1 MDAGGGTGSNPLSL
15 PPSLQEAKKKS
26 KFGDRTQKHY
36 LPYEERKGQFILL
49 SLERKREKNIK
60 NTNRLNMDVA
70 CEAIDGL
77 ALLYLGTCTF
87 GHTSCTLVW
96 VQTVSEF
103 E

>member
-1 MDAGGGTGSNPLSL
+1 MDAGGGTGSIPFPTFPL
-15 PPSLQEAKKKS
+15 SLQEAKKIKIWGPYTETLPTLRRE
-26 KFGDRTQKHY
+26 KRTVHPALPQK
-36 LPYEERKGQFILL
+36 K
-49 SLERKREKNIK
+49 KREK

-87 GHTSCTLVW
+87 GHTSCTLVG
-96 VQTVSEF
+96 VHTVSEF